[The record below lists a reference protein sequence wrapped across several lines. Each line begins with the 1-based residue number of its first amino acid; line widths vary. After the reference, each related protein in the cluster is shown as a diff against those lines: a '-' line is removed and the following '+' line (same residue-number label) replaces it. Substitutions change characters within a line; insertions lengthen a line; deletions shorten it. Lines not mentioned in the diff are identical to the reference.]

1 MDTKKKTVAEELIE
15 GFTELAETLEAEG
28 DLGKRFNCYQMQLD
42 LRPKTYTPELVKQTR
57 ELLRASQSVFAK
69 FLGVSSKTVQ
79 QWEHGNNSPQPVAC
93 RFMDEIRNNPEYYLK
108 RLRESAVP
116 KSGRKKQTAK

>member
-1 MDTKKKTVAEELIE
+1 MDAKKKTVAEELIE
-15 GFTELAETLEAEG
+15 GFTDLAETLEAG
-28 DLGKRFNCYQMQLD
+28 ADLGTRFNCYQIQLD

-57 ELLRASQSVFAK
+57 ELLRASQSVFAT

-79 QWEHGNNSPQPVAC
+79 QWEHGNNAPQPVAC
-93 RFMDEIRNNPEYYLK
+93 RFMDEIRKNPEYYLN

-116 KSGRKKQTAK
+116 KTARRKQTV